1 MDNVK
6 QIKEFLKEHIL
17 ELEGYL
23 ESDDYDELEKHDIRV
38 SIEEC
43 EYIYNEIERIEKE

>member
-1 MDNVK
+1 MDKVK
-6 QIKEFLKEHIL
+6 QIKEFLKDYIL
-17 ELEGYL
+17 ELDGYFQD
-23 ESDDYDELEKHDIRV
+23 DDYDDLEKHDLRV